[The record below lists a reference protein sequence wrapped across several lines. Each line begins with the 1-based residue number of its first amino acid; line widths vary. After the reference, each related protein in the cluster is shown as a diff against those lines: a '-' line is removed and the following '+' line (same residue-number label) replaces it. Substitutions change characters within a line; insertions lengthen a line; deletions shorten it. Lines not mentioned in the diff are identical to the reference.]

1 MKYEEDS
8 DIESS
13 STMPLVPSP
22 KKKKKQVKTTDPK
35 ARGMLHF
42 RGHAVYL
49 YLDSI
54 LNTSCR
60 FKLEEG

>member
-22 KKKKKQVKTTDPK
+22 MKKKKQVKTTNSK

-42 RGHAVYL
+42 QGHAVY
-49 YLDSI
+49 
-54 LNTSCR
+54 R
-60 FKLEEG
+60 FDFKYNLKLQVQT

>member
-13 STMPLVPSP
+13 SMPLVPSP
-22 KKKKKQVKTTDPK
+22 KKKKKQVKTTDSK

-42 RGHAVYL
+42 RGHAVY
-49 YLDSI
+49 
-54 LNTSCR
+54 R
-60 FKLEEG
+60 FDFKYNLKLQVQT